1 MCHRRFREQITRT
14 KKNKKTFDGTIEK
27 HHAPKIY
34 SGEHI
39 FRMVK
44 DLKVILGMG
53 KGGGSK
59 KTKKLGKMHRIMVT
73 KLQDCLKK
81 DHYFG
86 TYHIGRT

>member
-1 MCHRRFREQITRT
+1 
-14 KKNKKTFDGTIEK
+14 
-27 HHAPKIY
+27 
-34 SGEHI
+34 
-39 FRMVK
+39 MVK

-59 KTKKLGKMHRIMVT
+59 KTKKLEKMHRIMVI
-73 KLQDCLKK
+73 KLQDCLEK